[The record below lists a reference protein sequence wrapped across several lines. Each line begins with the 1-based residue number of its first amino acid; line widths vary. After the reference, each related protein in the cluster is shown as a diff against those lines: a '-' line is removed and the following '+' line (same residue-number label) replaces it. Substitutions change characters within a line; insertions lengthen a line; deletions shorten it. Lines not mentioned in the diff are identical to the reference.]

1 MKIKHRIIM
10 LVIVA
15 LMGMVSI
22 AAVGITSLYDDSD
35 VFQHFSEVQMP
46 KSEYFLRIRGEIYN
60 LTYRSSMI
68 VMSGNLDQAVLKTQ
82 LSGFK
87 NDMEKTIEKVKSY
100 MQKIESLPLSKQ
112 GDAMWNKFKPQ
123 WEQWFKYDQ
132 DFLAALNV
140 VAAMPTE
147 TAFRELQYRIGKG
160 NEERGEQTEKLQ
172 ATLDD
177 ILDLQTILSKDGMM
191 NARNRTSHNFVVIIS
206 IIALGLIVLGGVTFS
221 IMRSV
226 IAPLEKTR
234 GMVSRVAEDLDLT
247 LRLENKSRDE
257 VGEMSKSFDYMM
269 NKLQSAFRTIRMQV
283 DEVGET
289 VGSVAAA
296 AGQVAESSV
305 SQSNSSSAM
314 AASVEEMSVSINT
327 VSSSALDARTMA
339 QEAGAISER
348 GGHVIEQTR
357 DEMAM
362 IARIVSNA
370 SVAIGTLGEE
380 SHQITR
386 MVNVIKEVADQTN
399 LLALNA
405 AIEAARA
412 GEQGR
417 GFAVVADEVRKL
429 AERTAQSTLDIS
441 GMVNKIQTS
450 TAEAVSEMAEV
461 VKQVEA
467 GQSLAQKAGEHMKM
481 IREEAGKVSKAVA
494 EISDALKEQSQ
505 ASHDVARHVES
516 IAQMTDENNASAE
529 EAAGNAK
536 RLNQLAE
543 EVGATLKR
551 FKV

>member
-1 MKIKHRIIM
+1 MKIKHNVIM

-15 LMGMVSI
+15 LLGMVSI
-22 AAVGITSLYDDSD
+22 AAMGITSLYDDSD

-60 LTYRSSMI
+60 LTYRSGMI
-68 VMSGNLDQAVLKTQ
+68 VMHEDLDPAVLRTQ
-82 LSGFK
+82 LPGFR
-87 NDMEKTIEKVKSY
+87 NDMEKTIEKVKGY
-100 MQKIESLPLSKQ
+100 MQKVESLPLSEQ
-112 GDAMWNKFKPQ
+112 GAVMWNEFKPQ
-123 WEQWFKYDQ
+123 WERWFKYDQ
-132 DFLAALNV
+132 DFLAALSA
-140 VAAMPTE
+140 VAASPTE
-147 TAFRELQYRIGKG
+147 NAFRELQHRISSG

-177 ILDLQTILSKDGMM
+177 ILDLQTSLSKDAMM
-191 NARNRTSHNFVVIIS
+191 DARNRTSHNFVVMSS

-221 IMRSV
+221 IMRSA
-226 IAPLEKTR
+226 IGPLEKTR
-234 GMVSRVAEDLDLT
+234 NMVSRVAENLDLT
-247 LRLENKSRDE
+247 LRLENTSRNE

-269 NKLQSAFRTIRMQV
+269 NKLQSAFRTIQMQV

-289 VGSVAAA
+289 VGLVAAA

-327 VSSSALDARTMA
+327 VSNSAQDARAMA
-339 QEAGAISER
+339 REAGAISEQ
-348 GGHVIEQTR
+348 GGQVIEQTR
-357 DEMAM
+357 DEMAA

-370 SVAIGTLGEE
+370 SAAIGALGEE
-380 SHQITR
+380 SRQITR

-441 GMVNKIQTS
+441 GMVNKIQAS
-450 TAEAVSEMAEV
+450 TAGAVNEMAEV
-461 VKQVEA
+461 VRQVET

-481 IREEAGKVSKAVA
+481 IREEAGRVSSAVA
-494 EISDALKEQSQ
+494 EISDALQEQSQ

-516 IAQMTDENNASAE
+516 IAQMTDKNNASAE

-536 RLNQLAE
+536 RLDQLTG
-543 EVGATLKR
+543 EVSATLKR